1 MSRRA
6 LYVVSDPGYNENRPY
21 FNLGCASQRNL
32 AAMIDN
38 PADLEQP
45 RSETPAYNARRD
57 MAFERYRKGMPIAT
71 SNPDADKAKLERH
84 RQMTRVHDEEAT
96 IRSTPRNTLRR
107 FLASP
112 CRPFARPSSAR
123 RVTAAGQD
131 RRLAKAHLTAKDGG
145 LAAAIEVYETMPTP
159 NVIVIESDGTRD
171 ILEGLDDLAGVCDP
185 GTRVVVIGNPNDT
198 APYRE
203 LVRRGV
209 NDYVVGPVETLD
221 VVRSIC
227 SLFSASETIITGRV
241 IAVVGAKGGVGAS
254 TVAHNVAWTIARD
267 LALIPS

>member
-1 MSRRA
+1 
-6 LYVVSDPGYNENRPY
+6 
-21 FNLGCASQRNL
+21 
-32 AAMIDN
+32 
-38 PADLEQP
+38 
-45 RSETPAYNARRD
+45 
-57 MAFERYRKGMPIAT
+57 
-71 SNPDADKAKLERH
+71 
-84 RQMTRVHDEEAT
+84 MTGIHDEEADDSLHPEEH
-96 IRSTPRNTLRR
+96 IAPVPRISVQAFCETEQTLK
-107 FLASP
+107 A
-112 CRPFARPSSAR
+112 
-123 RVTAAGQD
+123 VTAAGQD

-145 LAAAIEVYETMPTP
+145 LAAAIEVYESMPTP

-227 SLFSASETIITGRV
+227 SLFSASETIIP
-241 IAVVGAKGGVGAS
+241 AAS
-254 TVAHNVAWTIARD
+254 SPWSAPRAASAPPRSRTTWPGPSRATSRS
-267 LALIPS
+267 IPS